1 MFSKINYQY
10 LFSYLGLI
18 PFIFIIFDKFFLFYL
33 DNEFVKKFIIYY
45 CLIIIVFI
53 GGINWNLEEKISNLK
68 AVYGFISSL
77 FAVFLIILNLFEYK
91 INYLIILLVLFLI
104 LQLLFDYIF
113 IYQGKN
119 SKKPFYLLRLPL
131 SFGIIFC
138 LIVIKY

>member
-45 CLIIIVFI
+45 CLVIIVFI
-53 GGINWNLEEKISNLK
+53 GGINWNLEYKNKQFKI
-68 AVYGFISSL
+68 ISVWIHFL

-91 INYLIILLVLFLI
+91 INY
-104 LQLLFDYIF
+104 
-113 IYQGKN
+113 
-119 SKKPFYLLRLPL
+119 
-131 SFGIIFC
+131 
-138 LIVIKY
+138 